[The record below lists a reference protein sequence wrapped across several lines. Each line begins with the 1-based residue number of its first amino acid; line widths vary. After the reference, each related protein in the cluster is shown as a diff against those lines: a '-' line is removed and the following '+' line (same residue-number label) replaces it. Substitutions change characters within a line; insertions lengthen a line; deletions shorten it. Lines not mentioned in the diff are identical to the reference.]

1 MDRKSNKVVKRR
13 RVKTEADSLTPRQI
27 EVMNLVKLGFTDMQI
42 AIKLGMGVGSVKGHL
57 SDGVF
62 RRLGAVDRANAV
74 YICMKRGIIE

>member
-27 EVMNLVKLGFTDMQI
+27 EIMNLVKLGFTDMQI
-42 AIKLGMGVGSVKGHL
+42 ALELGMSVSAVKGHL

-74 YICMKRGIIE
+74 YICMRRGIIE